1 MRHRVHGRKLG
12 RTSSHRKALFRN
24 QLTAL
29 FTHERIITTVPKAKE
44 LRPIAE
50 RMVTMARTG
59 SLAARR
65 RVAAMI
71 SDRGVA
77 KRLFDEIAP
86 RFADRPGGYTRI
98 MRLGRRHGDNAEL
111 AIIEFVDYEL
121 ADHQDDGETEVQ
133 KGSFLDRAKG
143 MFGGAPPRPPG
154 RRRTVEAVAET
165 AEPAPRRA
173 DAPEET
179 EEPVEVKAEAVRTS
193 SKSRSRKPRLRRWRR
208 LRPSRR
214 RPTMPT
220 SPTSPKRT
228 RPPEPKTGITNSNA
242 AASAAALFV
251 VSKLR
256 YLMRRGSESPSSSRD
271 VPRRSLPQGRKR
283 RRG

>member
-65 RVAAMI
+65 RVAAVI

-121 ADHQDDGETEVQ
+121 ADHQDDGEKSSK

-143 MFGGAPPRPPG
+143 MFGGGA
-154 RRRTVEAVAET
+154 
-165 AEPAPRRA
+165 AEPAAA
-173 DAPEET
+173 DAPEATEEAVEVKAAAEDVV
-179 EEPVEVKAEAVRTS
+179 EEPVEKAEAAAVEET
-193 SKSRSRKPRLRRWRR
+193 PDV
-208 LRPSRR
+208 
-214 RPTMPT
+214 
-220 SPTSPKRT
+220 
-228 RPPEPKTGITNSNA
+228 EPAAEEADVADESEENKTT
-242 AASAAALFV
+242 
-251 VSKLR
+251 
-256 YLMRRGSESPSSSRD
+256 
-271 VPRRSLPQGRKR
+271 
-283 RRG
+283 

>member
-29 FTHERIITTVPKAKE
+29 FTHERIITTVAKAKE

-50 RMVTMARTG
+50 RMVTLARTG
-59 SLAARR
+59 TLAARR

-71 SDRGVA
+71 SDKGVA

-98 MRLGRRHGDNAEL
+98 MRLGRRRGDNAEL

-121 ADHQDDGETEVQ
+121 ADHQDDGETKG
-133 KGSFLDRAKG
+133 KGSFMDRAKG
-143 MFGGAPPRPPG
+143 MFGSGGAADDEA
-154 RRRTVEAVAET
+154 VEAGAEN
-165 AEPAPRRA
+165 AESAA

-179 EEPVEVKAEAVRTS
+179 DEPVKAEAVEVVD
-193 SKSRSRKPRLRRWRR
+193 
-208 LRPSRR
+208 
-214 RPTMPT
+214 
-220 SPTSPKRT
+220 
-228 RPPEPKTGITNSNA
+228 EPVETEPATDEAGEDVEAAPVEETPAVEAATDDAEVDAEADETKTT
-242 AASAAALFV
+242 
-251 VSKLR
+251 
-256 YLMRRGSESPSSSRD
+256 
-271 VPRRSLPQGRKR
+271 
-283 RRG
+283 